1 MSLVCIIFFWL
12 HVIYRVQLQRDEPP
26 QKISKLAIAAET
38 DEDRYVTKTRV
49 VCYPCCQNDLDASRG
64 RLPAVIDGV
73 MKAMTFSKREEV
85 KAWEQ
90 EFIPCEHTINL
101 IQGASRQI
109 ESKGAFLLFPCINLI
124 IMLTIGGQS

>member
-1 MSLVCIIFFWL
+1 MQW
-12 HVIYRVQLQRDEPP
+12 QRDEPP

-38 DEDRYVTKTRV
+38 DEDRYDTKTRV
-49 VCYPCCQNDLDASRG
+49 VCYPCRQSDLDASSG

-109 ESKGAFLLFPCINLI
+109 ESKGALLLSFYITLT
-124 IMLTIGGQS
+124 IMLTIARQSWSSVPCVT